1 MKGMILKEWANREL
15 VCVYRCMHRIK
26 KSSHDIMQERKKL
39 SEIESAATKC
49 SLLLFCIS
57 CLYLAE
63 KLLRRIASNPLR
75 GCLGLFWEK
84 KKLLQQIA
92 KYRSNDKAP
101 PPPTHPPS
109 STLYIQIAVKIKLPI
124 LNKDIPGTKTQIY
137 ERTKRPTGTDRESMK

>member
-1 MKGMILKEWANREL
+1 MKAMILKEWANSEL

-49 SLLLFCIS
+49 SPLLFCIS
-57 CLYLAE
+57 RLYLAE
-63 KLLRRIASNPLR
+63 NVLWRKASNPLR

-84 KKLLQQIA
+84 KKLLQQIT
-92 KYRSNDKAP
+92 KYMSNDKP
-101 PPPTHPPS
+101 PP

-137 ERTKRPTGTDRESMK
+137 ERTKRPTGTGRESMK

>member
-1 MKGMILKEWANREL
+1 MKAMILKEWANSEL

-49 SLLLFCIS
+49 SPLLFCIS
-57 CLYLAE
+57 WLYFAE
-63 KLLRRIASNPLR
+63 NLLRRIASNPLR

-84 KKLLQQIA
+84 KKAASANSKVQEQWQGT
-92 KYRSNDKAP
+92 P
-101 PPPTHPPS
+101 PF
-109 STLYIQIAVKIKLPI
+109 TLYIQIAVKIKLPI